1 MSDEWEEY
9 LESLSDEDLEAI
21 QQQCHDHMERRRLG
35 KIGEIPKRRLDSLT
49 HQYKKKWDGKK
60 VQIRA
65 SLTLPVTIHYDDG
78 APCISYP
85 DTNTC
90 YEVVSNYLEESPKV
104 TKEIDKAKKEWV
116 EFERR
121 VYDIAEE
128 YGIEEDDLWDYLE
141 SKM

>member
-9 LESLSDEDLEAI
+9 LESRSDEDLEAI
-21 QQQCHDHMERRRLG
+21 QKQCYDHIERRRLG
-35 KIGEIPKRRLDSLT
+35 KLAKIPTRKLNSLT
-49 HQYKKKWDGKK
+49 HQYKKKMDGKE

-65 SLTLPVTIHYDDG
+65 SITLPVTIHYDDG
-78 APCISYP
+78 APCLSYP

-90 YEVVSNYLEESPKV
+90 YEVVSNYLEESSKV
-104 TKEIDKAKKEWV
+104 TKEIDKAKKEWA

-121 VYDIAEE
+121 VYGVAEE
-128 YGIEEDDLWDYLE
+128 YVIEEDDLWDFLE